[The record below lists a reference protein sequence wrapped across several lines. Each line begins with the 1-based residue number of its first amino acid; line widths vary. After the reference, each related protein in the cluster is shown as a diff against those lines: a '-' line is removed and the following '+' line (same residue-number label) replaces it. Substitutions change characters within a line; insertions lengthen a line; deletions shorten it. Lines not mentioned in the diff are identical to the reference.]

1 MAGWDPF
8 RELNRLRREMDEIFE
23 SVAPSKAWS
32 LSFLPGAGAR
42 QYPKVNVASTAEGY
56 LLEALAPGVEPDT
69 LDLQVK
75 ENILTISG
83 EKRGPEGVSHEA
95 FHRTERA
102 AGKFVR
108 TLELPGDVDGQG
120 VKAKYTEG
128 IIRITL
134 PKAQAVKPRQI
145 EVEIG

>member
-1 MAGWDPF
+1 M
-8 RELNRLRREMDEIFE
+8 
-23 SVAPSKAWS
+23 
-32 LSFLPGAGAR
+32 
-42 QYPKVNVASTAEGY
+42 
-56 LLEALAPGVEPDT
+56 
-69 LDLQVK
+69 
-75 ENILTISG
+75 
-83 EKRGPEGVSHEA
+83 SHEA

-108 TLELPGDVDGQG
+108 TLELPGDVDAQG
-120 VKAKYTEG
+120 VTAKYTEG